1 MGFSAM
7 PGLLFRMWPP
17 ISRIRFNIIKNG
29 HSRRNI
35 SKFFK
40 ITMSNTMSDIFF
52 TPYCNPF
59 FVRFR
64 KYESPTEIEP
74 AHGHPLQIG
83 IPYGDMLSISAHQ
96 RLYRHRILSK
106 PVRASI
112 SVTCGDAPVPRK
124 PVRASISV
132 TR

>member
-1 MGFSAM
+1 
-7 PGLLFRMWPP
+7 
-17 ISRIRFNIIKNG
+17 
-29 HSRRNI
+29 
-35 SKFFK
+35 
-40 ITMSNTMSDIFF
+40 MSNTMSDIFF

-59 FVRFR
+59 FVPFR

-132 TR
+132 DDVSDHTPQPREGLHIGHDNVSATR